1 MKYLILIAML
11 FVAGLLFLPS
21 GAGTGIRNVP
31 ILIAILVVLFGLFVW
46 SVLRSAVLKRR
57 VRRALRRAGF
67 VITKRHK
74 SFLRNRLFAEYA
86 GTTYQILLLNKKRAR
101 VRYHFDGT
109 DAIQF
114 YKTTAPMY
122 KTNRVVGQYVVGR
135 AETSGA
141 GKKRLRWLR
150 QDAGVTGK
158 RILLFDKMPG
168 RITDSKNARDLGVG
182 DPVCGSDVH
191 VYDLPAFVTYLGTFQ
206 TADGSAAT

>member
-1 MKYLILIAML
+1 MRYLFLVAILLI
-11 FVAGLLFLPS
+11 AGLLFLPS

-31 ILIAILVVLFGLFVW
+31 VLVALLVVMFVLLAF
-46 SVLRSAVLKRR
+46 SVLKAMLLKIRT
-57 VRRALRRAGF
+57 RRALRKAGF
-67 VITKRHK
+67 TIVGK
-74 SFLRNRLFAEYA
+74 SKSIGRNRVFAEYA
-86 GTTYQILLLNKKRAR
+86 GTMYQILLLNKKRAR

-114 YKTTAPMY
+114 YRTTAPMY

-191 VYDLPAFVTYLGTFQ
+191 VYDLPAFVTYLGTLQ